1 MHKLTFIIKLVKINM
16 EIKELWDNIQN
27 TNLTFVDLFCG
38 AGGVSKGY
46 EMAGLK
52 PIASVDFFH
61 SACETH
67 RRNIDC
73 EVIEGDIT
81 LDETKDKLYKVV
93 EEKLG
98 GRELDILHSSP
109 PCQGF
114 SMAGR
119 RMIDDP
125 RNRLYKEAVEIMSK
139 LKPRW
144 ITMENVPG
152 MISMSNGEV
161 VKQICE
167 DLENIGY
174 KVKWKVLNSADYKT
188 PQIRNRWI
196 LIGNRIGKEISF
208 PEPIISENEYLT
220 VGQAIGD
227 LMYMEED
234 KAFNHVFSKHSEE
247 MKQRLM
253 AVPEGKSLYE
263 RYPESW
269 RKSPWD
275 APSCTIKEN
284 HGAVNIHP
292 KLPRVITARE
302 MARLQSFPDD
312 FIFCGSKKDQLVQI
326 GNAVPCNLA
335 KAIAL
340 TILEMDKE

>member
-1 MHKLTFIIKLVKINM
+1 MLNMVNINDVWNLNQKT
-16 EIKELWDNIQN
+16 EI
-27 TNLTFVDLFCG
+27 TFVDLFCG

-52 PIASVDFFH
+52 PIAAVDFFK

-67 RRNIDC
+67 RKNIDC
-73 EVIEGDIT
+73 DVVDGDIT
-81 LDETKDKLYKVV
+81 LNETKEKLYEIVKN
-93 EEKLG
+93 KLNG
-98 GRELDILHSSP
+98 NELDILHAST

-114 SMAGR
+114 SMAGK

-125 RNRLYKEAVEIMSK
+125 RNILYKEAVEIISK
-139 LKPRW
+139 LKPKW

-152 MISMSNGEV
+152 MVSMIEGEV

-174 KVKWKVLNSADYKT
+174 SVKWTLLNAADYLT
-188 PQIRNRWI
+188 PQTRQRWI
-196 LIGNRIGKEISF
+196 LIGNRVGKEIEF
-208 PEPIISENEYLT
+208 PEPLTDKEHYVT

-227 LMYMEED
+227 LMELEEN
-234 KAFNHVFSKHSEE
+234 KEFNHVFTKHSDE
-247 MKQRLM
+247 MKERLL
-253 AVPEGKSLYE
+253 AVEEGKSLYE
-263 RYPESW
+263 KYPESW
-269 RKSPWD
+269 RKSPWNE
-275 APSCTIKEN
+275 PSCTIKEN

-292 KLPRVITARE
+292 RLPRVITPRE

-335 KAIAL
+335 KAIGLA
-340 TILEMDKE
+340 IVKCGYNE

>member
-1 MHKLTFIIKLVKINM
+1 MQKVLDMINIKDIWESPKKT
-16 EIKELWDNIQN
+16 EI
-27 TNLTFVDLFCG
+27 TFVDLFCG

-46 EMAGLK
+46 EMANLK
-52 PIASVDFFH
+52 PIAAVDFFK
-61 SACETH
+61 SACDTH
-67 RRNIDC
+67 SRNIDC
-73 EVIEGDIT
+73 EVINGDIT
-81 LDETKDKLYKVV
+81 LDETKERLYEVVKNKLN
-93 EEKLG
+93 G
-98 GRELDILHSSP
+98 NELDILHASP

-125 RNRLYKEAVEIMSK
+125 RNILYKEAVEIISK
-139 LKPRW
+139 LKPKW

-152 MISMSNGEV
+152 MVSMLNGDI
-161 VKQICE
+161 VKQVCE

-174 KVKWKVLNSADYKT
+174 CVKWKVLNAADYLT
-188 PQIRNRWI
+188 PQTRQRWI
-196 LIGNRIGKEISF
+196 LIGNRVGKEIEF
-208 PEPIISENEYLT
+208 PEPLTDKEHYVT

-227 LMYMEED
+227 LMELEEN
-234 KAFNHVFSKHSEE
+234 KEFNHIFSRHSDE
-247 MKQRLM
+247 MKQRLS
-253 AVPEGKSLYE
+253 AVKEGKSLYDK
-263 RYPESW
+263 YPESW

-275 APSCTIKEN
+275 EPSCTIKEN

-292 KLPRVITARE
+292 KLPRVITPRE

-340 TILEMDKE
+340 AIIKCGYNE

>member
-1 MHKLTFIIKLVKINM
+1 MVDISEIWDSHNVNGLTY
-16 EIKELWDNIQN
+16 
-27 TNLTFVDLFCG
+27 VDLFCG

-46 EMAGLK
+46 EMAGLT
-52 PIASVDFFH
+52 PLAAVDFLH

-67 RRNIDC
+67 RRNIEC

-81 LDETKDKLYKVV
+81 LDETKEKLYSTVS
-93 EEKLG
+93 EKLNG
-98 GRELDILHSSP
+98 AELDVLHASP

-125 RNRLYKEAVEIMSK
+125 RNRLYKEAVDIINK
-139 LKPRW
+139 LRPRW

-152 MISMSNGEV
+152 MVSMLGGEV

-167 DLENIGY
+167 DLNNIGY
-174 KVKWKVLNSADYKT
+174 EVKWKILNAADYLT
-188 PQIRNRWI
+188 PQIRQRWI
-196 LIGNRIGKEISF
+196 LIGNRIGKDIDF
-208 PEPIISENEYLT
+208 PEPLVDAEHYVT

-227 LMYMEED
+227 LMDREED
-234 KAFNHVFSKHSEE
+234 KAFNHFFSKHTDE
-247 MKQRLM
+247 MKARLA
-253 AVPEGKSLYE
+253 AVPEGKSLYDK
-263 RYPESW
+263 YPESW

-275 APSCTIKEN
+275 KPSCTIMEN

-292 KLPRVITARE
+292 KQPRCISPRE

-312 FIFCGSKKDQLVQI
+312 FIFCGCKKDQLVQI

-335 KAIAL
+335 KAVAL
-340 TILEMDKE
+340 TIEKLDMV